1 METICGGPPLDKTH
15 VEELAQRGLISQR
28 LPAIPAVMNSLC
40 RQLEITN
47 SIRFAVVLSLA
58 LFCLTNIA
66 RAQTLQFAEL
76 GDFKLDSGEI
86 IRDCRIGYRT
96 FGTLNSN
103 QSNAVLFPTWA
114 LGTTEQL
121 MGNIGSNKMVDSTKY
136 YVIAVDSLANG
147 VSSSPSNSKLQPR
160 MKFPK
165 VTIRDMVNTQHE
177 LLTRTLHLNHVMAVM
192 GVSMGGMQTFQWVVS
207 YPDFMDKALPI
218 VGSTQPTPYDLVF
231 IRAQLRAIT
240 TDPEWNNGNYTN
252 NPARVAEAEF
262 LALILTTPDEYNR
275 HMTRERLAGE
285 LDKAKS
291 TPGFD
296 SNDKIRQ
303 LQAIMTLDVSAPF
316 GGDMT
321 RAAAAVKAKLF
332 VISARKDHAVNPAP
346 ALAFALF
353 LRAQT
358 FVMEGDCGHLSP
370 GCEAAEVNQSV
381 ADFLGQ

>member
-1 METICGGPPLDKTH
+1 MDPLCQQLPDK
-15 VEELAQRGLISQR
+15 
-28 LPAIPAVMNSLC
+28 
-40 RQLEITN
+40 N
-47 SIRFAVVLSLA
+47 SIRFADGLSLL
-58 LFCLTNIA
+58 LFCLTNLA
-66 RAQTLQFAEL
+66 RAQELQFARL
-76 GDFKLDSGEI
+76 GDFKLESGEVI
-86 IRDCRIGYRT
+86 HDCRIGYRT

-103 QSNAVLFPTWA
+103 QSNAVLFPAWA

-121 MGNIGSNKMVDSTKY
+121 AGSIGSNKLVDSTKY
-136 YVIAVDSLANG
+136 FVIAVDALGNG
-147 VSSSPSNSKLQPR
+147 VSSSPSNSQSQPR

-165 VTIRDMVNTQHE
+165 FTIRDMVNTQHE
-177 LLTRTLHLNHVMAVM
+177 LLTKTLHLNHVKAVM
-192 GVSMGGMQTFQWVVS
+192 GISMGGMQTFQWIVS
-207 YPDFMDKALPI
+207 YPDFMDKAIPI
-218 VGSTQPTPYDLVF
+218 VGSPQPTPYDLVF

-240 TDPEWNNGNYTN
+240 NDPDWNNGNYTN

-275 HMTRERLAGE
+275 HMTRERLAAE
-285 LDKAKS
+285 LDKAKN

-303 LQAIMTLDVSAPF
+303 LHAIQALDVSAPF
-316 GGDMT
+316 GGYME

-332 VISARKDHAVNPAP
+332 VISATKDHAVNPAP
-346 ALAFALF
+346 ALDFAHL

-370 GCEAAEVNQSV
+370 GCESQEVNQLV

>member
-1 METICGGPPLDKTH
+1 VDP
-15 VEELAQRGLISQR
+15 ISQQ
-28 LPAIPAVMNSLC
+28 LVIKNSL
-40 RQLEITN
+40 RL
-47 SIRFAVVLSLA
+47 AVGFSLA
-58 LFCLTNIA
+58 VFCLTNVA
-66 RAQTLQFAEL
+66 RAQEQQFARL
-76 GDFKLDSGEI
+76 GDFKLESGEV

-103 QSNAVLFPTWA
+103 QSNAILFPTWA

-121 MGNIGSNKMVDSTKY
+121 MGSIGSNKLVDSTKY
-136 YVIAVDSLANG
+136 YVIAVDALANG

-165 VTIRDMVNTQHE
+165 ITIRDMVNTQHE
-177 LLTRTLHLNHVMAVM
+177 LLTKTLHLNHVMAVM
-192 GVSMGGMQTFQWVVS
+192 GISMGGMQTFQWIVS
-207 YPDFMDKALPI
+207 YPDFMDKAIPI
-218 VGSTQPTPYDLVF
+218 VGSPQPTPYDLVF
-231 IRAQLRAIT
+231 IRAQLRAIMN
-240 TDPEWNNGNYTN
+240 DPDWNNGNYTN

-285 LDKAKS
+285 LDKAKNTS
-291 TPGFD
+291 GFD

-303 LQAIMTLDVSAPF
+303 LQAITALDVSAPF
-316 GGDMT
+316 GGDME

-332 VISARKDHAVNPAP
+332 VLSARKDHAVNPAP
-346 ALAFALF
+346 ALGFALL

-370 GCEAAEVNQSV
+370 GCEAQEVNQSV
-381 ADFLGQ
+381 ADFLAQ